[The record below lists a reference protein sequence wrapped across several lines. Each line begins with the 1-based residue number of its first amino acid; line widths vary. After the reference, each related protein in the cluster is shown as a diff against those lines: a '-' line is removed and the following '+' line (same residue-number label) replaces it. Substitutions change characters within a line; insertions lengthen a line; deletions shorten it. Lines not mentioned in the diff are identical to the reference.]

1 MKHSN
6 IHHSALLPPE
16 LVTLRLDLAVAKLF
30 PQYSRACLQRW
41 IRSGELTLDGRCVT
55 PREKVLGGERI
66 VIAAEP
72 ITHLATL
79 GLDTEAAQEGIPL
92 RLVFEDTSILIID
105 KPAGLVVH
113 PGAGNPNG
121 TLFNG
126 LLHFDPALAQ
136 VPRAGIVHRLDKD
149 TSGLMVIAR
158 NIQSMNHLV
167 KAIAARAVTRIY
179 DALVYGV
186 LPQKSGTISAPI
198 ARHPV
203 NRKIMAVRQAG
214 KPAVTHYRVVTRFAQ
229 QTHVE
234 CRLET
239 GRTHQIRVHLK
250 SMGYPLIGDP
260 VYGGHLR
267 LPPSGQEQLADI
279 LGAFQRQALHAR
291 QLALAHPVTGKALSF
306 TSPHPPDLAQ
316 LLAAL
321 NGDF

>member
-1 MKHSN
+1 MNPST
-6 IHHSALLPPE
+6 IHHDAVLPPE
-16 LVTLRLDLAVAKLF
+16 MVALRLDLAVAKLF

-41 IRSGELTLDGRCVT
+41 IRSGELMLDGRCGT

-72 ITHLATL
+72 TTQGAA
-79 GLDTEAAQEGIPL
+79 GLDAEAAQEDIPL
-92 RLVFEDTSILIID
+92 RLVFEDASILVID

-121 TLFNG
+121 TLLNG
-126 LLHFDPALAQ
+126 LLHFEPALAQ

-158 NIQSMNHLV
+158 NIQSRTHLV
-167 KAIAARAVTRIY
+167 KAITARSVTRIY
-179 DALVYGV
+179 DALVYGI
-186 LPQKSGTISAPI
+186 LPQNSGTISAPI

-203 NRKIMAVRQAG
+203 NRKIMTVRPAG

-234 CRLET
+234 CRLDT

-250 SMGYPLIGDP
+250 SLGYPLIGDP
-260 VYGGHLR
+260 LYGGHLR

-279 LGAFQRQALHAR
+279 LGAFPRQALHAR
-291 QLALAHPVTGKALSF
+291 QLAFAHPETGKALSF

-321 NGDF
+321 SGDF